1 VSEIKRKKNESFEGF
16 MRRTKQKWQ
25 QSGRI
30 LEARKGQYFA
40 TASNKGARR
49 KSALARIELKGKIEY
64 KRKTG
69 KLSKKEMADYSRV
82 TGKK

>member
-1 VSEIKRKKNESFEGF
+1 VSEIKRKKNESFEAF

-30 LEARKGQYFA
+30 LEARKGQYF
-40 TASNKGARR
+40 TTQKNKNARK
-49 KSALARIELKGKIEY
+49 KSALASMKLKGQMEY

-69 KLSKKEMADYSRV
+69 KLSKKELAEYAKRA
-82 TGKK
+82 GK